1 MLSKNQILKAR
12 QAIEKLYTGSC
23 TVTEH
28 RKVKDE
34 VSKLV
39 NYEDVT
45 VLEAQPCRLV
55 FKSAPAAGQGE
66 AAAEVTQAVKLLLPP
81 DIVICAGSRITVT
94 QNGVTTDYTRSG
106 IPAVY
111 STHQEIALE
120 LFERWA

>member
-1 MLSKNQILKAR
+1 MLSKSQILKAR
-12 QAIEKLYTGSC
+12 QAVEKLYTGSC
-23 TVTEH
+23 AVTEH

-45 VLEAQPCRLV
+45 VLEAQPCRLI

-66 AAAEVTQAVKLLLPP
+66 AAADVIQTVKLLLSP
-81 DIVICAGSRITVT
+81 DIAIRAGSKITVT
-94 QNGVTTDYTRSG
+94 QNGVTADYTRSG

-111 STHQEIALE
+111 STHQEIVLE